1 MKSILRNTLINAFA
15 LFLISQAISGIRISG
30 GFESYL
36 LAGFALSLLFL
47 ILKPI
52 LNIISIPLNIITLG
66 FFSVVTNIIIYY
78 LLTVFITSVTISD
91 FTYPGFSYGG
101 FIIPKIYI
109 NIFFSFLLISIM
121 QSFIFSFIAWLMRK

>member
-15 LFLISQAISGIRISG
+15 LFLISQAISGIKIIG

-52 LNIISIPLNIITLG
+52 LNIISIPLNIVTLG

-78 LLTVFITSVTISD
+78 LLTVFVPNVTISD

-121 QSFIFSFIAWLMRK
+121 QSFIFSFISWLMRK